1 MKSWKTSIGG
11 VLTAIGAVA
20 VQVQEPAWIAT
31 IGAGLI
37 AVGSLLMGVSARDN
51 NVSSEDL
58 KK

>member
-1 MKSWKTSIGG
+1 M
-11 VLTAIGAVA
+11 TAIGAVA
-20 VQVQEPAWIAT
+20 VQVQEPAWVAT
-31 IGAGLI
+31 IGAGMI